1 MNVKLIV
8 KTVVLFCISLN
19 LGFANDWVNTVYST
33 GTNNSGTTGNCV
45 VALPNGDVIIG
56 GHYKADEVVFDKITF
71 QSISPASKLVSLD
84 KRKSYIAKISNRE
97 FVWAKTFGSRTEDDN
112 LIIKM
117 KADAEG
123 NIFIL
128 GSASTPISLGSLSI
142 NKTAKNGYAYL
153 AKINPDGDFIWA
165 KAIDHYNSFDDIS
178 FDVNNSGEII
188 VATTVNQNDRRI
200 SQDKIVYNR
209 PGSYTSAILMR
220 FNSAG
225 ECIWIRG
232 GVSEGAGSASTSR
245 SVLIDSEGNTYLT
258 GEFMG
263 GKLTFNEASTPLP
276 KGLSTRPAC
285 GGVFVAK
292 YDSEGVCK
300 FVSNSGTNFASTN
313 QKPRAFSLMLSDDE
327 QSIYVIGRFS
337 KEFIIWANDGET
349 RLNEVKNEAQSSYF
363 VAKFNGSNG
372 KYENMFSGE
381 ARNCWVEVAGLK
393 KINENYI
400 MIGNFAG
407 NLEPVPGKRFVSTQ
421 NRSVSRLN
429 YFPFIIKLDSNLDFV
444 DCQIPEANA
453 ETKIN
458 DFVVNRN
465 SIIAIGTF
473 AEAVQNAKLGDLT
486 LVELPRG
493 FSKSFVWSFVVK

>member
-1 MNVKLIV
+1 MNVKFTIT
-8 KTVVLFCISLN
+8 TVVLFLLALN
-19 LGFANDWVNTVYST
+19 LGFAKDWVKTVTST
-33 GTNNSGTTGNCV
+33 GANNSGTTGSCI
-45 VALPNGDVIIG
+45 VALPNGDVVIG
-56 GHYKADEVVFDKITF
+56 GHYKADEIILDEINFK
-71 QSISPASKLVSLD
+71 SISPANKLVSLD
-84 KRKSYIAKISNRE
+84 KRKSYIAKISNGE

-112 LIIKM
+112 LIVKM

-123 NIFIL
+123 NVFIL
-128 GSASTPISLGSLSI
+128 GSASNPISLGSLSI
-142 NKTAKNGYAYL
+142 NKTATKGYAYL
-153 AKINPDGDFIWA
+153 AKINPDGEFIWA
-165 KAIDHYNSFDDIS
+165 KALDHFNSFDDIS

-188 VATTVNQNDRRI
+188 VATTVNQGDRRI
-200 SQDKIVYNR
+200 TQDKIVYNR
-209 PGSYTSAILMR
+209 PGSYTSAILKR

-245 SVLIDSEGNTYLT
+245 SVLIDSEGNSYLT

-263 GKLTFNEASTPLP
+263 GKLTFNEASIPLP

-337 KEFIIWANDGET
+337 KEFIIWAPDGET
-349 RLNEVKNEAQSSYF
+349 KLNEVKNEAQSSYF
-363 VAKFNGSNG
+363 ISKFNSEGGAYQS
-372 KYENMFSGE
+372 MFSGE
-381 ARNCWVEVAGLK
+381 ARNCWVEVVGLK
-393 KINENYI
+393 KMNENYV

-407 NLEPVPGKRFVSTQ
+407 NLEPVQGKRFVSTQ
-421 NRSVSRLN
+421 NRSVSRQN
-429 YFPFIIKLDSNLDFV
+429 YFPFIMKLDSNFDFV

-458 DFVVNRN
+458 DFCIYGN
-465 SIIAIGTF
+465 SIIALGTF
-473 AEAVQNAKLGDLT
+473 NESVNTAKLGELS
-486 LVELPRG
+486 LELPRG
-493 FSKSFVWSFVVK
+493 FFKTFIWSFGLDK